1 MLSVDYGLSPN
12 SLSICLSIPR
22 LLHLGAAAAAA
33 ASSIWS
39 LAFSLADAN
48 AAFFPSAA
56 AAADGDFHPKP
67 KNALFGRPQR
77 RTEGGK
83 EGAICK

>member
-12 SLSICLSIPR
+12 SLSVCLSIPR

-56 AAADGDFHPKP
+56 AADGDFHPKP
-67 KNALFGRPQR
+67 KNAPHTSPLSAVESSDGRR
-77 RTEGGK
+77 R
-83 EGAICK
+83 